1 MALKKKDIAINL
13 TESIRFKRKEKPRQQ
28 PLFRELNYSTLT
40 QKRAREIVDSLFE
53 IIMRNLEKGESV
65 LISTF
70 GKFQIRYKWATKGRN
85 PRTGAPLLL
94 DSRRIVTFRYSQ
106 KLKQKINQHARK
118 NRGYGKGSRP

>member
-1 MALKKKDIAINL
+1 MALTKKDSVLNL
-13 TESIRFKRKEKPRQQ
+13 IKSIRFKRKEKPRQQ
-28 PLFRELNYSTLT
+28 SLFRELNYATLT
-40 QKRAREIVDSLFE
+40 QKRATEIVYSIFE

-94 DSRRIVTFRYSQ
+94 DSRRIVTFRYSP
-106 KLKQKINQHARK
+106 KLRHKINQCAHK
-118 NRGYGKGSRP
+118 GQGHGKGLGP